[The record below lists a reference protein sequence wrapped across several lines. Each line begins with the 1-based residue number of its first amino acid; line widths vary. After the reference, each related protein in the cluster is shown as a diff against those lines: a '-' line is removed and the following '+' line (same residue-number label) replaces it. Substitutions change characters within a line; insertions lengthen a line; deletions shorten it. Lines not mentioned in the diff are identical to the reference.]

1 MKAPTDVQRPLEETS
16 ADVTLVTRGI
26 TIQAC
31 VQVSGSDRLVVQ
43 PTSGAHARALGVGRG
58 DKVEVF
64 WRAGYEERTLPAVI
78 EQVDDGFDTTTWSL
92 GVTGPAERSQRR
104 KAVRARVELPVLLVC
119 QATQLTGATVDISEA
134 GMRVEV
140 DGWGLAPDPGTPVNV
155 SLTLEKGVLDLHG
168 EVVRCSANGS
178 RWQLS
183 LSFHSLREDIQD
195 RLRQRV
201 FQALREE
208 RARVSG

>member
-1 MKAPTDVQRPLEETS
+1 MEVSQDVQRPVEETA

-26 TIQAC
+26 TITAC
-31 VQVSGSDRLVVQ
+31 VELSDPERLVVR
-43 PTSGAHARALGVGRG
+43 PTAAAHARHLGVSRG

-78 EQVDDGFDTTTWSL
+78 EQVEDGFETTTWSL

-104 KAVRARVELPVLLVC
+104 KAVRARIQLPVLLVC
-119 QATQLTGATVDISEA
+119 QATQLIGVTVDISEA
-134 GMRVEV
+134 GMRAEV
-140 DGWGLAPDPGTPVNV
+140 DGWGLPPEPGSPVQA
-155 SLTLEKGVLDLHG
+155 SLTLEKGLLDMHG
-168 EVVRCSANGS
+168 VVVRSSANGP

-183 LSFHSLREDIQD
+183 LSFDSLTEETQD

-208 RARVSG
+208 RARLTD